1 MPIAIIMKC
10 VIFLEIIIYFKVII
24 LSVILQEKTLH
35 SFVKVVVRN
44 ILVVNTFNKIKER
57 NLHSAQTLVWWIF
70 FFGIKM
76 KNSKRLI
83 GLKYKTIG
91 TTNELL
97 IWNIKFVGK
106 KTVLIIKKKKYLIC
120 NVKWLKS
127 NKILSV

>member
-1 MPIAIIMKC
+1 MKC
-10 VIFLEIIIYFKVII
+10 VIFLEIILSFKVII
-24 LSVILQEKTLH
+24 LSVILQEQNLQ
-35 SFVKVVVRN
+35 SFVKVVVRK
-44 ILVVNTFNKIKER
+44 ILLVNTFNKLMEIKI
-57 NLHSAQTLVWWIF
+57 HSAQKLVCWIF

-106 KTVLIIKKKKYLIC
+106 KTVLIIKNKNYLIC

>member
-1 MPIAIIMKC
+1 MKC
-10 VIFLEIIIYFKVII
+10 VIFLEIILSFKVII
-24 LSVILQEKTLH
+24 LSVILQEKTLQ
-35 SFVKVVVRN
+35 SFVKVVVRK
-44 ILVVNTFNKIKER
+44 ILLVNTFNKIIEKKY
-57 NLHSAQTLVWWIF
+57 NSAQMLVWWII

-120 NVKWLKS
+120 KIKWLKS
-127 NKILSV
+127 KKNMNV